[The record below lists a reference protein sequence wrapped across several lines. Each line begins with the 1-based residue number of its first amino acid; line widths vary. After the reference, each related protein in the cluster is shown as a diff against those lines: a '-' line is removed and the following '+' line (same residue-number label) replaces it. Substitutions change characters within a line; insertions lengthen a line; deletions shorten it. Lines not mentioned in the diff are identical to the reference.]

1 MAVWFEG
8 EEASAAL
15 MCERLVFTLEV
26 WVAAMAGEPVPEAG
40 GPWLPR
46 FSRAALHFERLAK
59 AIRDRGG
66 FDDAFV
72 DALCEPPRSFTY
84 GGVFSHVLDLRR
96 RPARGARL
104 GAGGAGRRGAVDRR
118 SDPVGGRSERADPD
132 GPERDDVLRAAVR
145 L

>member
-1 MAVWFEG
+1 
-8 EEASAAL
+8 
-15 MCERLVFTLEV
+15 VFTLEV

-46 FSRAALHFERLAK
+46 FSRAARQFERLAK

-84 GGVFSHVLDLRR
+84 GGVFSHVLTYGAVRR
-96 RPARGARL
+96 ETLASVLAEL
-104 GAGGAGRRGAVDRR
+104 GAEVPSIG
-118 SDPVGGRSERADPD
+118 DPILWEDAQS
-132 GPERDDVLRAAVR
+132 VR
-145 L
+145 IRMARNATTS